1 MIWGSRFAKFVIKS
15 FTRKRTSTGV
25 AGPISLTTEARCGGA
40 AVSKERTNL
49 VVSSL
54 SMNVKKT
61 MMKKM
66 MTTTKK
72 KTKLNS

>member
-1 MIWGSRFAKFVIKS
+1 MISASRFAKFVTKS

-25 AGPISLTTEARCGGA
+25 AGPISLTTEAKCGGA

-49 VVSSL
+49 VANSR
-54 SMNVKKT
+54 SMNAKKT
-61 MMKKM
+61 TMKKM

-72 KTKLNS
+72 KTKPNS